1 MLTPVGLETRV
12 MLSAE
17 HDVVTLMLVPT
28 ETLVPV
34 VTVLTEGVAVAET
47 PLVEVHVA
55 KAGSGMAVTNTIA
68 KIANIKYLFLTFMLI
83 NFIFAHQ

>member
-28 ETLVPV
+28 EMLVPV
-34 VTVLTEGVAVAET
+34 VAVLTEGVAVAET

-55 KAGSGMAVTNTIA
+55 KTGSGMTAANTTA
-68 KIANIKYLFLTFMLI
+68 KIANMRYLFLI
-83 NFIFAHQ
+83 NI